1 MNCLIDRDFNGN
13 LQLTIAYWINGCK
26 ITIKFQQQLYPL
38 FATVIFRGVLPL
50 DYYMTTFCQ
59 LLTCEVLFVF
69 LLVSHVLLWVS
80 DQQSWSWDSA
90 LQQLISSSWPYQ
102 QELSIFLMFIC
113 FFWGHFLLKLCLL
126 SISMFFFIVNM
137 D

>member
-80 DQQSWSWDSA
+80 A
-90 LQQLISSSWPYQ
+90 
-102 QELSIFLMFIC
+102 C
-113 FFWGHFLLKLCLL
+113 FFSFDIYSFPFLFLFCTLL
-126 SISMFFFIVNM
+126 SISCTSVTMLDIDFIFM
-137 D
+137 YSFYLGHKHMLGILCRM